1 MAHINSFLPKRVEL
15 GAVRRVRYST
25 DTVVTDGGYEVRNA
39 RWSTPLKTFEISFPT
54 AKRDNPD
61 YLAVLDLYEDS
72 KGGLDSFFFHDWTDP
87 SGSTIVRVRFDSE
100 LSITTPD
107 PRYDHIDTL
116 TLVEVRE

>member
-1 MAHINSFLPKRVEL
+1 MAHLDAYLPKRVEV
-15 GAVRRVRYST
+15 GAVRRLRYST
-25 DTVVTDGGYEVRNA
+25 ATVVTDGGYEVRNA

-54 AKRDNPD
+54 AKRNNDD
-61 YLAVLDLYEDS
+61 YLAVLDMYENAL
-72 KGGLDSFFFHDWTDP
+72 GGTHSFNFRDWTDET
-87 SGSTIVRVRFDSE
+87 GSTVVRVRFDSE